1 MVVALL
7 AGASGAFGVAGCVGG
22 KKGPSAEDKEKL
34 KPYIVDVAPADAKPV
49 DVNFENKM
57 HIVGFK
63 TDPEIAKPNT
73 EVKITYVWRCDAALD
88 DGWLLYTHVLDEVS
102 SHQDNLDWNGPL
114 REKREDGTQI
124 LPPSKWEK
132 GKFYLDEQTY
142 KVPEWVTGP
151 ELVFTIGIWKGDAR
165 LRILTGANDGD
176 NGATFRVKTGLT
188 PPPKP
193 EPQHT
198 EIPEVTLNKLA
209 ANDVIKID
217 GKADDKA
224 WGGASLLPFVDVG
237 TGAPSTAFPA
247 SGTAKLSYDDKNLY
261 VLFEVKEPDVV
272 GGWDD
277 KKKKDDEWTVKGQ
290 PKLWTKDT
298 VEIMIDPDG
307 DGDNKDYYELQISPQ
322 NRQFHT
328 TYDAERVPLTDP
340 NGPFGHEE
348 WDPKMKSA
356 VVVTGTLD
364 KADDKDEG
372 YVVEAAIPWTA
383 FAKAANHPPK
393 LGDAWRVNLYIMKQ
407 NNGVA
412 WSPILEQGSFHHAAR
427 FGRVKFGPLP
437 AIGAA
442 AASGSAANGPTPGVA
457 PSAATAA
464 PTASGSARPSGPQ
477 GANVGATAAP
487 VPHTP

>member
-1 MVVALL
+1 MRNAVKLL
-7 AGASGAFGVAGCVGG
+7 GLTIVLGAMACVGG

-34 KPYIVDVAPADAKPV
+34 KPYIVDSAPADAKPT

-63 TDPEIAKPNT
+63 VEPEIAKPNT
-73 EVKITYVWRCDAALD
+73 EVKITYVWRCDATLD

-102 SHQDNLDWNGPL
+102 GHQDNLDWNGPL
-114 REKREDGTQI
+114 REKREEGGQI
-124 LPPSKWEK
+124 LPPAKWEK

-142 KVPEWVTGP
+142 KVPDWVQGP

-176 NGATFRVKTGLT
+176 NGALFRVKTGLT
-188 PPPKP
+188 PPPKA

-198 EIPEVTLNKLA
+198 EIPEIVVNKLA
-209 ANDVIKID
+209 QNDPVIKID

-224 WGGASLLPFVDVG
+224 WQGVGGASPLPFVDVG
-237 TGAPSTAFPA
+237 SGAPNTAFPA
-247 SGTAKLSYDDKNLY
+247 NGQAKLAWDDKNLY

-277 KKKKDDEWTVKGQ
+277 KAKKPDEWSVKGQ

-298 VEIMIDPDG
+298 VEIMVDPDG

-328 TYDAERVPLTDP
+328 QYDAERVPLTDP

-356 VVVTGTLD
+356 VVVNGTLD
-364 KADDKDEG
+364 KSDDKDEG
-372 YVVEAAIPWTA
+372 YTVEAAIPWAA

-393 LGDAWRVNLYIMKQ
+393 PGDAWRMNFYIMKQ
-407 NNGVA
+407 NSGVA
-412 WSPILEQGSFHHAAR
+412 WSPILGQGSFHHAAR
-427 FGRVKFGPLP
+427 FGRVKWGPLP
-437 AIGAA
+437 AGAA
-442 AASGSAANGPTPGVA
+442 PAASGSAATGAA
-457 PSAATAA
+457 PSAAPSAVTGAA
-464 PTASGSARPSGPQ
+464 PPATKEVSPSAPIPPRQP
-477 GANVGATAAP
+477 
-487 VPHTP
+487 